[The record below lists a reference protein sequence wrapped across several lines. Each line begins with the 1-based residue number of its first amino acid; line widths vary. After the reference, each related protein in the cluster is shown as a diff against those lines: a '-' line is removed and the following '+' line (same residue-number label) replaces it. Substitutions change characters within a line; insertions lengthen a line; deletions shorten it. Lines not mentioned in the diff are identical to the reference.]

1 MTIVE
6 ATALAEEHAQWALA
20 EAEGDWASAH
30 RIMVAWAERD
40 PRLRE
45 AIRVYTET
53 IEAAA
58 MIEPQGNA

>member
-6 ATALAEEHAQWALA
+6 ATALAEKHAQWALA
-20 EAEGDWASAH
+20 EAEGGWASAH

-40 PRLRE
+40 PHLRE

-53 IEAAA
+53 TEAAA
-58 MIEPQGNA
+58 LIESQGQA